1 MPEKNIVIAQ
11 NEYVDICQNPNGGQI
26 FVKEK
31 YKGVVVL
38 PVDYTGNILLL
49 RHRRY
54 VEKEPMLEIPRGI
67 MNSGETYARGAMRE
81 LYEETNIKIS
91 EEDIEELGRI
101 HADSGL
107 INENTMIVLARVK
120 EFSEVKCND
129 ANEKI
134 LGYQIVTITELADL
148 IHKNIITDGF
158 TLAAF
163 SMFVAEDYLY

>member
-31 YKGVVVL
+31 YKGIVVL

-49 RHRRY
+49 RHKRY

-67 MNSGETYARGAMRE
+67 MNSGETYIQGGIRE
-81 LYEETNIKIS
+81 LYEETNIKVS
-91 EEDIEELGRI
+91 EEDVTELGRV

-107 INENTMIVLARVK
+107 LNEDTVVVLAKTR
-120 EFSEVKCND
+120 EFNDLKCND

-134 LGYQIVTITELADL
+134 VGHAVVTIMELADL
-148 IHKNIITDGF
+148 IHKNEITDGF

-163 SMFVAEDYLY
+163 SMFIAEDYLY